1 MKNFSLVPTSE
12 GPRREFKI
20 TWGLRAGYGPSGRIY
35 DLEEAIRAAHRWMR
49 ERDARAEPFLSG
61 MFTRGE
67 VVYAGSETEAA
78 HDREPVAIF
87 TGEVL
92 PHYAADMDDDAVRI
106 LLNDLASEIGGIL
119 EQEEVHVAYR
129 LIGGRRVRFDR
140 DIDAET
146 MRRVVSARGRRSMM
160 LIPAGVKVHLA
171 LGYTDLRKGIDG
183 LGHQPGDRARRRA

>member
-1 MKNFSLVPTSE
+1 MTSFGVVPTSE

-49 ERDARAEPFLSG
+49 ERDARGEPFLSG

-67 VVYAGSETEAA
+67 VVYAGSDAETA

-92 PHYAADMDDDAVRI
+92 PHYAADIDDETVRI
-106 LLNDLASEIGGIL
+106 LLNELASEIGRIL
-119 EQEEVHVAYR
+119 EQQEVHIAYR
-129 LIGGRRVRFDR
+129 DRTWTLKAIG
-140 DIDAET
+140 ET
-146 MRRVVSARGRRSMM
+146 AT
-160 LIPAGVKVHLA
+160 P
-171 LGYTDLRKGIDG
+171 
-183 LGHQPGDRARRRA
+183 

>member
-1 MKNFSLVPTSE
+1 MTSFSIVPTSE

-67 VVYAGSETEAA
+67 VVYAGSEAEAA

-92 PHYAADMDDDAVRI
+92 PLYAAHMDDRTVEV
-106 LLNDLASEIGGIL
+106 LLNELASEIGKIL
-119 EQEEVHVAYR
+119 KQKEVHVAYR
-129 LIGGRRVRFDR
+129 DR
-140 DIDAET
+140 TWTLKAVDE
-146 MRRVVSARGRRSMM
+146 VAR
-160 LIPAGVKVHLA
+160 P
-171 LGYTDLRKGIDG
+171 
-183 LGHQPGDRARRRA
+183 

>member
-1 MKNFSLVPTSE
+1 MTGFSLIPGSE

-35 DLEEAIRAAHRWMR
+35 DLEEAVRAAHRWMR
-49 ERDARAEPFLSG
+49 ARDARAEPFLSG

-67 VVYAGSETEAA
+67 VVYAGSDAEAV

-92 PHYAADMDDDAVRI
+92 PLYAADMDDGTVRS
-106 LLNDLASEIGGIL
+106 LLDELAAEIGAIL

-129 LIGGRRVRFDR
+129 DR
-140 DIDAET
+140 TWTLKA
-146 MRRVVSARGRRSMM
+146 VA
-160 LIPAGVKVHLA
+160 KVGA
-171 LGYTDLRKGIDG
+171 ASS
-183 LGHQPGDRARRRA
+183 P

>member
-1 MKNFSLVPTSE
+1 MKSFCLVPTSE

-35 DLEEAIRAAHRWMR
+35 DLEDAIRAAHRWMR

-67 VVYAGSETEAA
+67 VVYAGAQTEAA

-92 PHYAADMDDDAVRI
+92 PLYAADLDDGTVRI
-106 LLNDLASEIGGIL
+106 LLNELASEIGSIL
-119 EQEEVHVAYR
+119 EQEEIHVAYR
-129 LIGGRRVRFDR
+129 GRTWTLKAIGE
-140 DIDAET
+140 A
-146 MRRVVSARGRRSMM
+146 
-160 LIPAGVKVHLA
+160 
-171 LGYTDLRKGIDG
+171 
-183 LGHQPGDRARRRA
+183 ARR

>member
-1 MKNFSLVPTSE
+1 MTSFSIVPASE

-35 DLEEAIRAAHRWMR
+35 DLEEAVRAAHRWMR
-49 ERDARAEPFLSG
+49 ERHARGKPFLSG

-67 VVYAGSETEAA
+67 VVYAGSQGEAA

-92 PHYAADMDDDAVRI
+92 QLYAADLDDDTARM
-106 LLNDLASEIGGIL
+106 LLNELASDIGSVL

-129 LIGGRRVRFDR
+129 DLTLTLKAVGEV
-140 DIDAET
+140 
-146 MRRVVSARGRRSMM
+146 
-160 LIPAGVKVHLA
+160 A
-171 LGYTDLRKGIDG
+171 LS
-183 LGHQPGDRARRRA
+183 

>member
-1 MKNFSLVPTSE
+1 MESFTLVPTSE

-35 DLEEAIRAAHRWMR
+35 DLEEAVRAAHRWMR
-49 ERDARAEPFLSG
+49 ERHARGKPFLSG

-67 VVYAGSETEAA
+67 VVYAGSEGEAA

-92 PHYAADMDDDAVRI
+92 PLYAADLDDEAVRI
-106 LLNDLASEIGGIL
+106 LLNELASKIGRIL

-129 LIGGRRVRFDR
+129 DRTWTLKAVGGV
-140 DIDAET
+140 A
-146 MRRVVSARGRRSMM
+146 
-160 LIPAGVKVHLA
+160 
-171 LGYTDLRKGIDG
+171 
-183 LGHQPGDRARRRA
+183 QP